1 MSKLKLTSKLL
12 KKTAEE
18 LVKLGKTTDDLPA
31 GISIAIPTQ
40 PNTKP
45 FFRISTSVTS
55 DFQNKKIL
63 KNPKFRTRNNRSML
77 TEALEKPT
85 TLDKAIKIS
94 NDNTK
99 LVYGNFKVLDQ
110 KTLDKLLKTKTY
122 KNLQGKKEIANQLN
136 KDQYMTPFGKKF
148 IGQTSEQIENKFGTY
163 KIPSSF
169 DATGKVNPR
178 TIKLSK
184 EKTKRMKKIA
194 SYIEKNPSLFTG
206 TTKQSTENLKLL
218 ANKFKTNLKTTQH
231 DVASLLNKSINKDT
245 LSVGQRGIKISKKL
259 EKILEKI
266 PTQGVFVKEL
276 LADAGYSK
284 KTLNLKENIEMG
296 LRQLGKNRKNF
307 DHTLPM
313 AVIKAANLPRSYKAR
328 GAHHSFAYNMA
339 KKDYDKKLVNLVSQR
354 QNRVTGGKG
363 LTESQYKQEVDKLRE
378 FFGKMTGGSKP
389 GYITIAD
396 DGTVTVKDAGAHLI
410 KDKINDVGAQASGAF
425 RYFENAKY
433 HNALWKN

>member
-31 GISIAIPTQ
+31 GVSIAIPTQ

-45 FFRISTSVTS
+45 FFRISTSVTG

-136 KDQYMTPFGKKF
+136 KDQYMTPSGKKF

-218 ANKFKTNLKTTQH
+218 ANKF
-231 DVASLLNKSINKDT
+231 
-245 LSVGQRGIKISKKL
+245 LS
-259 EKILEKI
+259 
-266 PTQGVFVKEL
+266 
-276 LADAGYSK
+276 
-284 KTLNLKENIEMG
+284 
-296 LRQLGKNRKNF
+296 
-307 DHTLPM
+307 
-313 AVIKAANLPRSYKAR
+313 
-328 GAHHSFAYNMA
+328 
-339 KKDYDKKLVNLVSQR
+339 
-354 QNRVTGGKG
+354 
-363 LTESQYKQEVDKLRE
+363 
-378 FFGKMTGGSKP
+378 
-389 GYITIAD
+389 
-396 DGTVTVKDAGAHLI
+396 
-410 KDKINDVGAQASGAF
+410 
-425 RYFENAKY
+425 
-433 HNALWKN
+433 